1 MTANEVQKFALNL
14 EETGR
19 RLRLFRK
26 SRKITVLD
34 LSDRIGISKS
44 TISEVERGHTK
55 PTVNLLLAMFNLY
68 GLNINWVLSGEGK
81 MILKKDAA
89 SLSRKIATSTGVM
102 DDEYNQLLFYL
113 ENAPVVKYA
122 VLGFFREYFH
132 KNKAIIEE
140 NIYITKKRMS
150 STARI

>member
-1 MTANEVQKFALNL
+1 MTAKDAQKFAVNL
-14 EETGR
+14 EETGS

-26 SRKITVLD
+26 SRKITIHE

-55 PTVNLLLAMFNLY
+55 PPVNFLLAMFNLY
-68 GLNINWVLSGEGK
+68 GLNVNWVLTGEGK
-81 MILKKDAA
+81 MILKRDAA
-89 SLSRKIATSTGVM
+89 SLSRREAASTGVI
-102 DDEYNQLLFYL
+102 DEEYNQLLYYL

-132 KNKAIIEE
+132 KNKDIIEE
-140 NIYITKKRMS
+140 NIHITKKR
-150 STARI
+150 TASAP

>member
-1 MTANEVQKFALNL
+1 MTAKDAQKFTVNP
-14 EETGR
+14 EETGS

-26 SRKITVLD
+26 SRKITIHD

-44 TISEVERGHTK
+44 TISEVERGHAK
-55 PTVNLLLAMFNLY
+55 PPVNLLLAMFNLY
-68 GLNINWVLSGEGK
+68 GLNVNWVLTGEGK

-89 SLSRKIATSTGVM
+89 SLSRRKATSTGVM
-102 DDEYNQLLFYL
+102 DDEYNQLLYYL

-132 KNKAIIEE
+132 KNKDIIEE
-140 NIYITKKRMS
+140 NIHITKKRMA
-150 STARI
+150 STP

>member
-1 MTANEVQKFALNL
+1 MTAKDAQKFAVNL
-14 EETGR
+14 EETGS

-26 SRKITVLD
+26 SRKITIHE

-55 PTVNLLLAMFNLY
+55 PPVNFLLAMFNLY
-68 GLNINWVLSGEGK
+68 GLNVNWVLTGEGK
-81 MILKKDAA
+81 MILKREAA
-89 SLSRKIATSTGVM
+89 STGVM
-102 DDEYNQLLFYL
+102 DEEYNQLLYYL

-132 KNKAIIEE
+132 KNKDIIEE
-140 NIYITKKRMS
+140 NIHITKKR
-150 STARI
+150 TASAP

>member
-1 MTANEVQKFALNL
+1 MTAKDAQKFAVNP
-14 EETGR
+14 EETGS

-26 SRKITVLD
+26 SRKITIHD
-34 LSDRIGISKS
+34 LADRIGISKS

-55 PTVNLLLAMFNLY
+55 PPVNFLLAMFNLY
-68 GLNINWVLSGEGK
+68 GLNVNWVLTGEGK

-89 SLSRKIATSTGVM
+89 SLSSRKAASTGVM
-102 DDEYNQLLFYL
+102 DDEYNQLLYYL

-132 KNKAIIEE
+132 KNKDIIEE
-140 NIYITKKRMS
+140 NIHITKKR
-150 STARI
+150 TASAP